1 MGNLG
6 GFKGEL
12 SRSKVIEMGIE
23 SSIEKPGETFVI
35 TSATTTYGS
44 TFLKRL
50 IDLLL
55 IL

>member
-23 SSIEKPGETFVI
+23 SSIEKPGETLVI
-35 TSATTTYGS
+35 TSATTYGS

-50 IDLLL
+50 IYLLL